1 MPGITVIPTCQYLTQ
16 TYQGVPIRQA
26 KLVISGLT
34 AGAANTVP
42 HGLPATPMSVAYN
55 PGANGLWGETQPP
68 DGTNVYITV
77 GASGAS
83 SGSAL
88 VQY

>member
-1 MPGITVIPTCQYLTQ
+1 MAGITVVPTYSYLTQ
-16 TYQGVPIRQA
+16 TYQGVPMRHA

-34 AGAANTVP
+34 AGAANVIP
-42 HGLPATPMSVAYN
+42 HGLPANPVSISYN

-68 DGTNVYITV
+68 DATNVYITV
-77 GASGAS
+77 GGGGAT
-83 SGSAL
+83 SGSAS